1 MRLAGGAVAGNEEL
15 QAHHKRERGRA
26 HPRDPL
32 IALRLADG
40 ATLKRDGERGFRLT
54 AARGSLSAAPG
65 DIVAAKLV
73 EACLAQDWLERDGE
87 RLRLSHVGTA
97 WLRRSAAEG
106 DAFRAQHQVRGSGER
121 EIDGTRRQVLLN
133 EAESPLGWLKSR
145 KDRNGSP
152 LLTEPQYEAGER
164 LRADYWF
171 AQMSPRV
178 TANWSALAPSER
190 SRRGAPS
197 SAADLR
203 DEVIAAKER
212 VMRALDEVGPEV
224 GSILVD
230 ICCELKGLEEA
241 EKANGWP
248 QRAGKVVLQIALT
261 RLARHYGLIG
271 DDRQSAAREA
281 RPAPLGQRR
290 LPPHARCVE
299 QGQRRRKRR
308 LIRP

>member
-1 MRLAGGAVAGNEEL
+1 LAGGVGRGNEERK
-15 QAHHKRERGRA
+15 AHRESGR
-26 HPRDPL
+26 
-32 IALRLADG
+32 
-40 ATLKRDGERGFRLT
+40 
-54 AARGSLSAAPG
+54 
-65 DIVAAKLV
+65 
-73 EACLAQDWLERDGE
+73 
-87 RLRLSHVGTA
+87 A

-106 DAFRAQHQVRGSGER
+106 DAFRAQHQVRAGCER
-121 EIDGTRRQVLLN
+121 EIDGTRRPVLLN

-152 LLTEPQYEAGER
+152 LLTGQQYEAGER
-164 LRADYWF
+164 LRAGYWF

-178 TANWSALAPSER
+178 TANWSALAPSGR

-197 SAADLR
+197 SAGDLR

-224 GSILVD
+224 GGILVD

-271 DDRQSAAREA
+271 ADRSAARGRGRRVLHWGSDDY
-281 RPAPLGQRR
+281 RPTLDAW
-290 LPPHARCVE
+290 
-299 QGQRRRKRR
+299 RKDHGISRES
-308 LIRP
+308 

>member
-1 MRLAGGAVAGNEEL
+1 MKGSKLAAKANAGERAREIRSLLTRLAAGASL
-15 QAHHKRERGRA
+15 
-26 HPRDPL
+26 
-32 IALRLADG
+32 
-40 ATLKRDGERGFRLT
+40 TRDGERGFFLGT
-54 AARGSLSAAPG
+54 GAAHSPATPG
-65 DIVAAKLV
+65 DFVAAKLV
-73 EACLAQDWLERDGE
+73 EACLAQDWLERHGD
-87 RLRLSHVGTA
+87 RLRLSQAGQA
-97 WLRRSAAEG
+97 WLRRCAAEG
-106 DAFRAQHQVRGSGER
+106 DAFRAQHQVRGGGER
-121 EIDGTRRQVLLN
+121 EIDGTRRPVLLN

-152 LLTEPQYEAGER
+152 LLTQQQYEAGER

-178 TANWSALAPSER
+178 TANWSALAPAER

-224 GSILVD
+224 GCILVD

-271 DDRQSAAREA
+271 DDRQTRRGRRGLRHWGSADYRPTLDGWSKDNGASRES
-281 RPAPLGQRR
+281 
-290 LPPHARCVE
+290 
-299 QGQRRRKRR
+299 
-308 LIRP
+308 